1 MPNAA
6 IERPHTRRN
15 HMVPEDGG
23 ADTVARVF
31 ANEPA
36 GRGLRGRGASAWS
49 TSQTATR
56 GAAFPLPG
64 RVRSQGPAR
73 PVMSRANAMDRRSV
87 PSACPPNHHQPE
99 NHRWSDCVPC

>member
-6 IERPHTRRN
+6 IERPDTRRI
-15 HMVPEDGG
+15 HMVPEAGG

-31 ANEPA
+31 AIERA
-36 GRGLRGRGASAWS
+36 GCGLRDRG
-49 TSQTATR
+49 QRLEHDPTATR

-64 RVRSQGPAR
+64 RVRSHGPAR

-87 PSACPPNHHQPE
+87 LLACPPNHHQPE